1 MRIILIILAF
11 YTIALSC
18 IPCQDQALEASYS
31 DHLKFDASSDQ
42 QSADIDLCSPF
53 CICTCCSAITLQ
65 TEIVSPPLMA
75 SFSVFEELSFAY
87 SSNSDSGDLAT
98 IWQPPRI

>member
-18 IPCQDQALEASYS
+18 IPCQDQALEVSYS
-31 DHLKFDASSDQ
+31 DHVTVDASSQQ
-42 QSADIDLCSPF
+42 QSTDIDLCSPF

-65 TEIVSPPLMA
+65 AETAPPPMMA
-75 SFSVFEELSFAY
+75 SFPVFEELIFAY
-87 SSNSDSGDLAT
+87 SSNINGGDLT
-98 IWQPPRI
+98 SIWQPPRI